1 MVAGQP
7 LIAIIDDDESVR
19 DSIRRLLK
27 ALGYTAAV
35 FPSAAEFLAS
45 PQLAKTACLVAD
57 VQMPAMTGVELYT
70 HLLKTGRAIPTIL
83 ITAYPEDSVQKR
95 MLTLGVKCYLRKP
108 LKEADLLGC
117 LVSALACG
125 RCHEPSD
132 PWR

>member
-1 MVAGQP
+1 M
-7 LIAIIDDDESVR
+7 IAIIDDDESVR

-45 PQLAKTACLVAD
+45 PQLAETACLVAD

-70 HLLKTGRAIPTIL
+70 HLLKSGRPIPTIL
-83 ITAYPEDSVQKR
+83 ITAYPDDSVQKR
-95 MLTLGVKCYLRKP
+95 MLALGVKCYLRKP

-117 LVSALACG
+117 LVSAFVG
-125 RCHEPSD
+125 GKRHEPSGT
-132 PWR
+132 